1 MNFSIHLDNATQARL
16 DAVVQSTK
24 RPRSAIVREAVLA
37 WLDKGQAGQ
46 TENGWGPQMQ
56 EFFAYQSKNPDP
68 TLKDLPPFEAYRS
81 ELTPYKEFSFER

>member
-37 WLDKGQAGQ
+37 WLDKGQAVQ
-46 TENGWGPQMQ
+46 TDNGWGPLVM
-56 EFFAYQSKNPDP
+56 EHFNNPDP
-68 TLKDLPPFEAYRS
+68 EAKDLMPPFESYRS
-81 ELTPYKEFSFER
+81 ELKPYKEFSFDD

>member
-1 MNFSIHLDNATQARL
+1 MNFSIHLDKATQARL

-37 WLDKGQAGQ
+37 WLDKGQTGQ

-56 EFFAYQSKNPDP
+56 EFFEH
-68 TLKDLPPFEAYRS
+68 LKDLPPFEAYRS
-81 ELTPYKEFSFER
+81 ELAPYKEFSFEL